1 MIFRDDAPPAP
12 AWRDHL
18 QATYRGDEDALVAD
32 LLAEAAIPAEARDR
46 IGRTAYTLVE
56 AVRANRT
63 LRSGIDAFMNEYDL
77 STEEGLV
84 LMCLAEALLR
94 VPDPETADRLIHDKI
109 AGTDWEKHLG
119 SSRSIFVNASTLGLM
134 LTGRILGP
142 TDLPVDAP
150 QGTLRRMVARLGEPV
165 IRQALRQAMRVM
177 GRQFV
182 LGRTIEEAM
191 ERGQEMVKKGYRYSF
206 DMLGEAARTE
216 EDAARYYRAYQTAID
231 AIGRNAAGKG
241 VIEGNGISVK
251 LSALHPRYEPAR
263 RAEMLDVL
271 AGRLLTLA
279 RQARQYDIGF
289 CVDAEEAERLE
300 LSLEL
305 IEKVYADPSLEG
317 WNGFGLAIQAYAK
330 RTRAVIDVLA
340 GMVERVG
347 RRMNVRLVK
356 GAYWDT
362 EIKRSQELG
371 LEGYPVWTRKV
382 TTDVSYIA
390 CAKKLLAR
398 DDLFF
403 PQFATHNAHTVA
415 TILELGGD
423 KAFEF
428 QRLHGM
434 GEELYDEIVGHN
446 KRNVPCRIYAPVG
459 GHAELLSYLV
469 RRLLENGANT
479 SFVNRLVD
487 DRTPIEAIITD
498 PVERLASLTPKRH
511 PHIPQPRDL
520 FPDGRLNARGIDLSD
535 FTRLAPVDRAM
546 EAAGCGSWQGGPV
559 IGGSLRT
566 GNGRPV
572 TDPADRSRVVGHLTE
587 ATADDVQEALARA
600 EAAWQDW
607 DATDPD
613 TRARCFETVAAM
625 MEARMPAL
633 MALCVREAGK
643 TVSDAV
649 AEVREAVDFL
659 RYYARRCR
667 ETFGQAVAMPTLDGG
682 RAAQVEMRGRGIF
695 LCISPW
701 NFPLAIFTGQ
711 VTAALAAGNAVIAKP
726 AEQTSLIA
734 AATVALFHEA
744 GVPGDV
750 LALLPGRGETVGA
763 TLVKDPRVAGV
774 AFTGSVE
781 VAHIISRALAE
792 RAGGTAPLIAETGGQ
807 NAMIV
812 DSSALPEQVI
822 RDAILSAFGSAGQR
836 CSALRVMYVQEDVA
850 DGMIAML
857 KGAMEELT
865 VGDPA
870 LLTTDVGP
878 VIDDDARAG
887 LLAHAAR
894 MDRDARLIHR
904 VDVPAACD
912 GGTFFAPV
920 AYEIRDI
927 SVLERE
933 VFGPVLHVVRY
944 KASELDAVVK
954 AIRDT
959 RFGLTMGIHTRIDRK
974 ARNIHAQSRIG
985 NTYVNRNM
993 IGAVVGVQ
1001 PFGGEGLSGT
1011 GPKAGGPHYIA
1022 RFARPVA
1029 QAVEDEGRADEV
1041 RGVEMNAGKLL
1052 PGDLP
1057 RAEGSHTGLHQ
1068 ALDAARTAAPAW
1080 DRLGGVRRGT
1090 MLEDAAEA
1098 LSRAAPLA
1106 AAVIARATGRGL
1118 GDAAGEVVAAREILY
1133 TLAEQAR
1140 SEFGKAVRLPGP
1152 TGEHNELQL
1161 HGRGIT
1167 VCITGDGAF
1176 FAAAVAQV
1184 AAALAAGCTVVAAPD
1199 AALAVAVERLV
1210 GVLHQAGV
1218 PAGVLTLVEGAD
1230 PLALAADERVEAVAW
1245 RGSEDVQRQLAVTL
1259 AGRPGPIVPLVV
1271 EAFGP
1276 HYAHRFAAERTLT
1289 IDMTAAGGNASLL
1302 TLNEDAPAGTTQAA

>member
-18 QATYRGDEDALVAD
+18 QATYRADEDTLVEA
-32 LLAEAAIPAEARDR
+32 LLAEAQIAADARQR
-46 IGRTAYTLVE
+46 IGGTAYALVE

-63 LRSGIDAFMNEYDL
+63 LRSGIDAFMSEYDL

-109 AGTDWEKHLG
+109 AGTEWEKHLG

-134 LTGRILGP
+134 MTGRILGP
-142 TDLPVDAP
+142 ADLPEDAP
-150 QGTLRRMVARLGEPV
+150 QGTLRRMVSRLGEPV

-191 ERGQEMVKKGYRYSF
+191 ERGKEMEKKGYRYSF

-216 EDAARYYRAYQTAID
+216 EDAAKYFRAYQMAID
-231 AIGRNAAGKG
+231 AIGKDARGKG
-241 VIEGNGISVK
+241 VIAGNGISVK
-251 LSALHPRYEPAR
+251 LSALHPRYEPGR

-271 AGRLLTLA
+271 ADRLLQLA
-279 RQARQYDIGF
+279 RQAKGHDIGF
-289 CVDAEEAERLE
+289 CVDAEESERLE

-305 IEKVYADPSLEG
+305 IEKVYGDPSLAG
-317 WNGFGLAIQAYAK
+317 WNGFGLAVQAYQK
-330 RTRAVIDVLA
+330 RARAVVDVLA

-390 CAKKLLAR
+390 CARKLLDR
-398 DDLFF
+398 TDLFY

-415 TILELGGD
+415 TILEIGGD
-423 KAFEF
+423 KEFEF

-434 GEELYDEIVGHN
+434 GEELYDEVVGHN
-446 KRNVPCRIYAPVG
+446 KRGKPCRIYAPVG

-487 DRTPIEAIITD
+487 DRTPIEAIIAD
-498 PVERLASLTPKRH
+498 PVERLSGLSPKRH
-511 PHIPQPRDL
+511 PHIPQPRGL
-520 FPDGRLNARGIDLSD
+520 YPDGRPNSKGIDLSD
-535 FTRLAPVDRAM
+535 FTRLAPIAHAM
-546 EAAGCGSWQGGPV
+546 EEAGCGTWQAGPIVGGA
-559 IGGSLRT
+559 LRT
-566 GNGRPV
+566 GNGVPV
-572 TDPADRSRVVGHLTE
+572 TDPADRRRTVGHVTE
-587 ATADDVQEALARA
+587 ATADDVQDALTRA
-600 EAAWQDW
+600 EAAWQAW

-613 TRARCFETVAAM
+613 QRARCFEKVADL
-625 MEARMPAL
+625 MEERMPAL
-633 MALCVREAGK
+633 MAICVREAGK
-643 TVSDAV
+643 TINDAV

-667 ETFGQAVAMPTLDGG
+667 ETFGHAVEMPSLDGK
-682 RAAQVEMRGRGIF
+682 AARVEMRGRGLF
-695 LCISPW
+695 VCISPW

-711 VTAALAAGNAVIAKP
+711 VTAALAAGNAVLAKP

-734 AATVALFHEA
+734 AAAVALFHEA

-763 TLVKDPRVAGV
+763 TLVKDPRVSGV

-781 VAHIISRALAE
+781 VAHIISRTLAE

-822 RDAILSAFGSAGQR
+822 RDAIVSAFGSAGQR

-857 KGAMEELT
+857 KGAMAELT
-865 VGDPA
+865 VGDPS
-870 LLTTDVGP
+870 LLSTDVGP
-878 VIDDDARAG
+878 VIDEDARAG
-887 LLAHAAR
+887 LQAHADR
-894 MDRDARLIHR
+894 MDREARLIHR
-904 VDVPAACD
+904 VTVPEGCRD
-912 GGTFFAPV
+912 GTFFAPA
-920 AYEIRDI
+920 AYEIADI
-927 SVLERE
+927 GVLERE

-944 KASELDAVVK
+944 KAADLDTVVAAV
-954 AIRDT
+954 RGT

-974 ARNIHAQSRIG
+974 ARAIQAQSRIG

-1001 PFGGEGLSGT
+1001 PFGGEGVSGT

-1022 RFARPVA
+1022 RFAEPRVTALAEGQPE
-1029 QAVEDEGRADEV
+1029 AVRA
-1041 RGVEMNAGKLL
+1041 VEMNAAKLL

-1057 RAEGSHTGLHQ
+1057 KVQGSHAGLH
-1068 ALDAARTAAPAW
+1068 
-1080 DRLGGVRRGT
+1080 G
-1090 MLEDAAEA
+1090 
-1098 LSRAAPLA
+1098 
-1106 AAVIARATGRGL
+1106 
-1118 GDAAGEVVAAREILY
+1118 
-1133 TLAEQAR
+1133 
-1140 SEFGKAVRLPGP
+1140 
-1152 TGEHNELQL
+1152 
-1161 HGRGIT
+1161 
-1167 VCITGDGAF
+1167 
-1176 FAAAVAQV
+1176 
-1184 AAALAAGCTVVAAPD
+1184 
-1199 AALAVAVERLV
+1199 
-1210 GVLHQAGV
+1210 
-1218 PAGVLTLVEGAD
+1218 
-1230 PLALAADERVEAVAW
+1230 
-1245 RGSEDVQRQLAVTL
+1245 
-1259 AGRPGPIVPLVV
+1259 
-1271 EAFGP
+1271 
-1276 HYAHRFAAERTLT
+1276 
-1289 IDMTAAGGNASLL
+1289 
-1302 TLNEDAPAGTTQAA
+1302 